1 MNEEMMTTGSTP
13 GAAGFSGKANAKGP
27 VAGFDPVMK
36 FRDKVQKRKKKLKE
50 DNEIDRPID
59 VNRVQPFG
67 RSRLFQYKVTI
78 PKVGETIVYA
88 NSPAQ
93 LTQKLRLLINPRYRG
108 DIKIERI
115 LPANA
120 AKFFMD
126 KRMAH
131 MKNVD
136 TTAQANKRLYAKE
149 ELEQKFKNQ
158 QAQAKVAIEK
168 KKVQLKKQQLQKQLQ
183 MKTQSLKKQARAG
196 TEQDETR

>member
-1 MNEEMMTTGSTP
+1 MMTAGTG
-13 GAAGFSGKANAKGP
+13 GFSGSANAKGP

-36 FRDKVQKRKKKLKE
+36 FRKKMAKRKKIKE

-59 VNRVQPFG
+59 MSG
-67 RSRLFQYKVTI
+67 RSRLFQYKVNI

-131 MKNVD
+131 LKNVD

-168 KKVQLKKQQLQKQLQ
+168 KKVELKKRQLQTQLQ
-183 MKTQSLKKQARAG
+183 MKTQSLRKQARAG

>member
-1 MNEEMMTTGSTP
+1 MNEEAPTMSAGI
-13 GAAGFSGKANAKGP
+13 GGFSGSANAKGP

-36 FRDKVQKRKKKLKE
+36 FRKKMAKRKKIKE

-59 VNRVQPFG
+59 MSG
-67 RSRLFQYKVTI
+67 RSRLFQYKVNI

>member
-1 MNEEMMTTGSTP
+1 MNEEMMTTGT
-13 GAAGFSGKANAKGP
+13 GGFSSSANAKGP

-36 FRDKVQKRKKKLKE
+36 FRKKMAKRKKIKE

-59 VNRVQPFG
+59 MSG
-67 RSRLFQYKVTI
+67 RSRLFQYKVNI

>member
-1 MNEEMMTTGSTP
+1 MNEEMMTTGT
-13 GAAGFSGKANAKGP
+13 GGFSGSANAKGP

-36 FRDKVQKRKKKLKE
+36 FRKKMAKRKKIKE

-59 VNRVQPFG
+59 MSG
-67 RSRLFQYKVTI
+67 RSRLFQYKVNI

-131 MKNVD
+131 MKNVA

>member
-1 MNEEMMTTGSTP
+1 MTTGT
-13 GAAGFSGKANAKGP
+13 GGFRGSANAKGP
-27 VAGFDPVMK
+27 DAGFDPVMK
-36 FRDKVQKRKKKLKE
+36 FRKKMAKRKKIKE

-59 VNRVQPFG
+59 MSG
-67 RSRLFQYKVTI
+67 RSRLFQYKVNI

>member
-1 MNEEMMTTGSTP
+1 MNEEAPTMSAGTG
-13 GAAGFSGKANAKGP
+13 GFSGSANAKGP

-36 FRDKVQKRKKKLKE
+36 FRKKMAKRKKIKE

-59 VNRVQPFG
+59 MSG
-67 RSRLFQYKVTI
+67 RSRLFQYKVNI

>member
-1 MNEEMMTTGSTP
+1 MNEEMMTAGTG
-13 GAAGFSGKANAKGP
+13 GFSGSANAKGP

-36 FRDKVQKRKKKLKE
+36 FRKKMAKRKKIKE

-59 VNRVQPFG
+59 MSG
-67 RSRLFQYKVTI
+67 RSRLFQYKVNI

>member
-1 MNEEMMTTGSTP
+1 MNEEMQTTGYT
-13 GAAGFSGKANAKGP
+13 GADAATGPTAGY
-27 VAGFDPVMK
+27 DPVQR
-36 FRDKVQKRKKKLKE
+36 FRGKVKKKDAKKLVAPGNKLKE
-50 DNEIDRPID
+50 GMEMK
-59 VNRVQPFG
+59 
-67 RSRLFQYKVTI
+67 SRLFQYKVNI

-93 LTQKLRLLINPRYRG
+93 LTQKLRVLINPRYRG

-115 LPANA
+115 MPANA

>member
-1 MNEEMMTTGSTP
+1 M
-13 GAAGFSGKANAKGP
+13 
-27 VAGFDPVMK
+27 
-36 FRDKVQKRKKKLKE
+36 
-50 DNEIDRPID
+50 
-59 VNRVQPFG
+59 
-67 RSRLFQYKVTI
+67 
-78 PKVGETIVYA
+78 
-88 NSPAQ
+88 
-93 LTQKLRLLINPRYRG
+93 INPRYRG

-158 QAQAKVAIEK
+158 QAQAKVEIEK